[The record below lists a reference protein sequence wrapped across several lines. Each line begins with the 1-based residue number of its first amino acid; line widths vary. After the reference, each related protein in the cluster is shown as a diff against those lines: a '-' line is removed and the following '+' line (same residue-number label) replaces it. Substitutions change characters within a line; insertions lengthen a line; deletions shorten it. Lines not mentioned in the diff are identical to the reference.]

1 MEKYNIKELATLS
14 GVSSRT
20 LRYYDQIKLLS
31 PLTRTSAGYRL
42 YGTKEVDRL
51 QQILVYKKLGFSLQQ
66 IQQLLDQ
73 PTTTQLIL
81 FEQQYQALKQ
91 MKQQIELQLNTLEK
105 TIAYQK
111 GDVQMNDQEKFIGL
125 KEEKLIR
132 QQEYQA
138 ESSTKYGE
146 AIVNKTIEHL
156 EKKAEH
162 DFQTAEAIEQQLMV
176 LLKNQVL
183 SLDEQTQIVA
193 LHKQWLQHY
202 TPYYNKD
209 YHRQL
214 ADLYL
219 EDERFQKYYDQKAGE
234 GAAKRLSESIH
245 SLLL

>member
-31 PLTRTSAGYRL
+31 PLIRTSAGYRL

-111 GDVQMNDQEKFIGL
+111 GDIQMNDQEKFIGL

-146 AIVNKTIEHL
+146 
-156 EKKAEH
+156 
-162 DFQTAEAIEQQLMV
+162 
-176 LLKNQVL
+176 L
-183 SLDEQTQIVA
+183 SLI
-193 LHKQWLQHY
+193 
-202 TPYYNKD
+202 
-209 YHRQL
+209 RQL
-214 ADLYL
+214 NT
-219 EDERFQKYYDQKAGE
+219 
-234 GAAKRLSESIH
+234 
-245 SLLL
+245 